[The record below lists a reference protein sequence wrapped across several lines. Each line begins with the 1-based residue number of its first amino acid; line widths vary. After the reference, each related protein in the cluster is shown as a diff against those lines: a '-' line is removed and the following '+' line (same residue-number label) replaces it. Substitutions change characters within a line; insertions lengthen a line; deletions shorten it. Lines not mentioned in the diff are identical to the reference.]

1 MFFVLQV
8 SVALGCAMRGRT
20 VAFASTFAA
29 YLSRAYDQIRV
40 GAICGSN
47 ICLIGSHCG
56 VSVGMSWEC
65 VFLVATVPSI
75 AGEDVCVMSLRV
87 LSQV

>member
-40 GAICGSN
+40 GAICGIS
-47 ICLIGSHCG
+47 IRLIGSHCG
-56 VSVGMSWEC
+56 VSVGTSWEY
-65 VFLVATVPSI
+65 VISVANVPSV
-75 AGEDVCVMSLRV
+75 AGEGACVMALGVPS
-87 LSQV
+87 